1 MKFIHKLII
10 SIFWCVL
17 VSFNIH
23 AQNAVA
29 IQKAYLAAGL
39 TEKQAAAHLLNR
51 FTYGAKPNEVSEV
64 LKTGIVNW
72 LQQQL
77 SGNLSETNLD
87 EKLQSYDALKMSNAQ
102 ILATFPRPGKLL
114 KMAEEDGYLQR
125 KDIDNEV
132 ERKRLLANYL
142 QSKGLKP
149 QQELLRQFV
158 NGKILRAAYASNQLK
173 EVMTDFWFNHFNVSA
188 TKNEAAPYIPNYERD
203 VIRPNALGNFPS
215 LLLATAKSPAMLTYL
230 DNFLSAGENQQINQ
244 KIAGN
249 SGFFL
254 KQFSSEQEK
263 NALKKMQRNKGLNE
277 NYAREIMELHTLG
290 VDGGYTQKDV
300 TEAARVL
307 TGWTIFPANDEPGG
321 KQISTIFNRFSE
333 DQLLKWGFI
342 REGDFLFAANRH
354 DDSTK
359 QVMDCL
365 FNAGGG
371 MNEGITLINYL
382 ANHKNTAQFICKKI
396 AVRFVS
402 DSPSVQ
408 IINSLAQT
416 FIQSKGNVQAILWKL
431 VEQKEFWQSFR
442 QKTKSPFELIISSI
456 RALNATINAPY
467 PLYNWS
473 TKMGQKIYHYQAPTG
488 FPDQGQYWINT
499 GALLNRMNF
508 GVTISANKMVGVS
521 ANLAAINNYHEPESI
536 EKALE
541 TYFNLLLPERNNQKA
556 IKQLLPLVAKENF
569 SETIQKA
576 ANTKKMNTNSNDF
589 DDFSSTENSSIKS
602 MSADGI
608 TAEQLAQIVGI
619 IIGSPEFQRR

>member
-17 VSFNIH
+17 VAFNIH

-87 EKLQSYDALKMSNAQ
+87 EKLQSYDALKLSNAQ

-307 TGWTIFPANDEPGG
+307 TGWTIFPANDEPG
-321 KQISTIFNRFSE
+321 
-333 DQLLKWGFI
+333 
-342 REGDFLFAANRH
+342 
-354 DDSTK
+354 
-359 QVMDCL
+359 
-365 FNAGGG
+365 
-371 MNEGITLINYL
+371 
-382 ANHKNTAQFICKKI
+382 
-396 AVRFVS
+396 
-402 DSPSVQ
+402 
-408 IINSLAQT
+408 
-416 FIQSKGNVQAILWKL
+416 
-431 VEQKEFWQSFR
+431 
-442 QKTKSPFELIISSI
+442 
-456 RALNATINAPY
+456 
-467 PLYNWS
+467 
-473 TKMGQKIYHYQAPTG
+473 
-488 FPDQGQYWINT
+488 
-499 GALLNRMNF
+499 
-508 GVTISANKMVGVS
+508 
-521 ANLAAINNYHEPESI
+521 
-536 EKALE
+536 
-541 TYFNLLLPERNNQKA
+541 
-556 IKQLLPLVAKENF
+556 
-569 SETIQKA
+569 
-576 ANTKKMNTNSNDF
+576 
-589 DDFSSTENSSIKS
+589 
-602 MSADGI
+602 
-608 TAEQLAQIVGI
+608 
-619 IIGSPEFQRR
+619 

>member
-1 MKFIHKLII
+1 
-10 SIFWCVL
+10 
-17 VSFNIH
+17 
-23 AQNAVA
+23 
-29 IQKAYLAAGL
+29 
-39 TEKQAAAHLLNR
+39 
-51 FTYGAKPNEVSEV
+51 KPNEVSEV
-64 LKTGIVNW
+64 LKTGIFNW

-77 SGNLSETNLD
+77 TGNLPEDALE
-87 EKLQSYDALKMSNAQ
+87 EKLKSYDALKMSNAQ

-114 KMAEEDGYLQR
+114 KMAEEDGYLKR
-125 KDIDNEV
+125 KDIDNEQ
-132 ERKRLLANYL
+132 ERRRLLASYL
-142 QSKGLKP
+142 QSKGLRP

-158 NGKILRAAYASNQLK
+158 NGKILRATYASNQLK
-173 EVMTDFWFNHFNVSA
+173 EVMTDFWFNHFNISA

-203 VIRPNALGNFPS
+203 VIRPNALSNFPS

-254 KQFSSEQEK
+254 QKNGSQQERE
-263 NALKKMQRNKGLNE
+263 ALRKMQRNKGLNE

-307 TGWTIFPANDEPGG
+307 TGWTIFPTKDEPAG
-321 KQISTIFNRFSE
+321 KQINTVFNRFSE
-333 DQLLKWGFI
+333 EQLNKWGFV

-354 DDSTK
+354 DDGPK
-359 QVMDCL
+359 QVMNLQFD
-365 FNAGGG
+365 AGGG
-371 MNEGITLINYL
+371 INEGITLINYL
-382 ANHKNTAQFICKKI
+382 ANHQNTAQFICKKI

-408 IINSLAQT
+408 LVTTLAQT
-416 FIQSKGNVQAILWKL
+416 FTQTKGNVTAVLWKL

-442 QKTKSPFELIISSI
+442 QKTKSPFELIISSL
-456 RALNATINAPY
+456 RALNASINAPF

-473 TKMGQKIYHYQAPTG
+473 TKMGQKIYNYQAPTG

-508 GVTISANKMVGVS
+508 GITISANKIPGVT
-521 ANLAAINNYHEPESI
+521 ANLAAINNYHEPESN
-536 EKALE
+536 EEALK

-556 IKQLLPLVAKENF
+556 IQQLLPLIAKENF
-569 SETIQKA
+569 SEAIHKA
-576 ANTKKMNTNSNDF
+576 ANEKKKNNNNEEM
-589 DDFSSTENSSIKS
+589 DDFASVENTPTKT
-602 MSADGI
+602 MGHEGI
-608 TAEQLAQIVGI
+608 TTQQLAQIVGI